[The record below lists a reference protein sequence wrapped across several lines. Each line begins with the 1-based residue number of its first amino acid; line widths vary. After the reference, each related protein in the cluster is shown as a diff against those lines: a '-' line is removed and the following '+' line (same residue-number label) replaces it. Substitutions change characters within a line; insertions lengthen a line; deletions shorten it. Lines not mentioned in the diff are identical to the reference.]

1 MIDKAVKD
9 FVTEAIPKIVSLL
22 IGSFFSS
29 SLHPKY
35 WLGLNTDDMK
45 LITALIVAAFL
56 AIPYWKGKYAH
67 VKVPAGS
74 ANAGAKTGGDQD
86 A

>member
-1 MIDKAVKD
+1 MRDNPYKD
-9 FVTEAIPKIVSLL
+9 LPPLER
-22 IGSFFSS
+22 
-29 SLHPKY
+29 
-35 WLGLNTDDMK
+35 
-45 LITALIVAAFL
+45 
-56 AIPYWKGKYAH
+56 WKGKYAH

>member
-1 MIDKAVKD
+1 MKKAD
-9 FVTEAIPKIVSLL
+9 AGPKPN
-22 IGSFFSS
+22 
-29 SLHPKY
+29 PKPNSKSNRSI
-35 WLGLNTDDMK
+35 LG
-45 LITALIVAAFL
+45 ITYVVVALFL

>member
-1 MIDKAVKD
+1 MNNKNSVKTVVAV
-9 FVTEAIPKIVSLL
+9 AIGAVLYYLVYQVVI
-22 IGSFFSS
+22 
-29 SLHPKY
+29 

-74 ANAGAKTGGDQD
+74 ANAGAKTGGNQD